1 MRWER
6 QQVGS
11 LFKKILVPL
20 DFTSKN
26 DAALRVAADL
36 AKQNDAHVT
45 LIHVIEKIEYAD
57 EEEIASF
64 YESLKQRARTMLRAC
79 AEGFHRA
86 MLPVTEEVVLGNTT
100 QTVVNYATENQI
112 DLVVLSSHR
121 VNLDEPPKGW
131 ATLSYQLSILCQC
144 PVMLVK

>member
-1 MRWER
+1 M
-6 QQVGS
+6 GS
-11 LFKKILVPL
+11 LFKKVLVPL

-57 EEEIASF
+57 DEEITDF
-64 YESLKQRARTMLRAC
+64 YESLTQRARTMLRTC
-79 AEGFHRA
+79 AEQFHRA
-86 MLPVTEEVVLGNTT
+86 HLPVTEEVVLGKTAS
-100 QTVVNYATENQI
+100 TVVDYVTENQI
-112 DLVVLSSHR
+112 DIVVLSSHK
-121 VNLDEPPKGW
+121 VNLDELPKGW